1 MNANRPSSGKSNAM
15 KQRVLSELKAFSIIA
30 LYLWVILGSFTVYR
44 RLILAETGVTYLH
57 YGIAL
62 VEALIIAKVILIG
75 SLFGFSRRFDDK
87 PLIVPVAYKSML
99 FAILVLLFGVI
110 EHLVDGWIHH
120 QGLWG
125 GLRELR
131 ATGAYELA
139 ARTLPNSR
147 HLIAPAAG
155 HGVLTNGCAMR
166 LIEQFLETAD
176 ASKLDASCLEE
187 SKRPPFFVRPSGP
200 DVDPREGGP

>member
-1 MNANRPSSGKSNAM
+1 MNTNRPASGKSNAM
-15 KQRVLSELKAFSIIA
+15 KQRALSELKAFSIIA

-75 SLFGFSRRFDDK
+75 SLFGFTRRFDDK
-87 PLIVPVAYKSML
+87 PLIVPVAYKSMV
-99 FAILVLLFGVI
+99 FGVLVLLFGVF

-120 QGLWG
+120 QGVWG

-139 ARTLPNSR
+139 ARTLILVVALVPFVAFGEISR
-147 HLIAPAAG
+147 ELGANR
-155 HGVLTNGCAMR
+155 LTDM
-166 LIEQFLETAD
+166 FF
-176 ASKLDASCLEE
+176 
-187 SKRPPFFVRPSGP
+187 SKRDAPGAST
-200 DVDPREGGP
+200 GGVTPGRQ